1 MKIGLLAGA
10 FARQEEEYFLITG
23 EEKHVGKG
31 QMPKCS
37 DLLISLPIRGIY
49 FLFNGICIC
58 RRGGINFCTNRG
70 ISKIGYGKL
79 IEIVFKIRYEWFV
92 ILDVVALFC

>member
-1 MKIGLLAGA
+1 ML
-10 FARQEEEYFLITG
+10 
-23 EEKHVGKG
+23 VKG
-31 QMPKCS
+31 SCQNVLSGSS

-58 RRGGINFCTNRG
+58 RKGGINFCTNRG

>member
-1 MKIGLLAGA
+1 ML
-10 FARQEEEYFLITG
+10 
-23 EEKHVGKG
+23 VKG
-31 QMPKCS
+31 SCQNVLSGSS
-37 DLLISLPIRGIY
+37 DLLILLPIRGIY